1 MILRDGAQAV
11 TASPWRHEA
20 STGWRG
26 SHVSGALLF
35 ALGQTALRPLLWVL
49 PLQKCFEALAK
60 RTEQQSA
67 DLFSY
72 FQEAVRLWEAHQS
85 MLSVQEL
92 ELEKRMEQQ
101 RQKHSL
107 GNQAQEAHLDKLLD
121 QLRQQSHEETL
132 KLHLEKAKDFLENMK
147 CS

>member
-1 MILRDGAQAV
+1 MV
-11 TASPWRHEA
+11 
-20 STGWRG
+20 
-26 SHVSGALLF
+26 GALQSKVEEELEG
-35 ALGQTALRPLLWVL
+35 LDN
-49 PLQKCFEALAK
+49 CFEALAK

-72 FQEAVRLWEAHQS
+72 FQEAVQLWEAHQS
-85 MLSVQEL
+85 VLSVQEL

-107 GNQAQEAHLDKLLD
+107 ENQAQEAHLDKLLD

-147 CS
+147 CRYECFHVLLTKEVMEYAVIILKELNSYSSTLS